1 MRMSKFMREI
11 LDKAKKTDEFWMDS
25 AKLDFALELERQRR
39 ASGKSY
45 KDIAKALDTSA
56 AYVSKIFRGDANL
69 TIESMVKL
77 SRSLGCNLYLNLKQ
91 ISEDKETIKV
101 IANKLAQDD
110 MQGFKFDGT
119 QSTTRVMNRHKTALH
134 LQDAA

>member
-77 SRSLGCNLYLNLKQ
+77 SRSLGCNLNLNLKQ
-91 ISEDKETIKV
+91 ISEDKETIKG
-101 IANKLAQDD
+101 IANKLAQD
-110 MQGFKFDGT
+110 MQGFKFDDT
-119 QSTTRVMNRHKTALH
+119 QSITRAMMKRHKITIP

>member
-77 SRSLGCNLYLNLKQ
+77 SRNLGCNLYLNLKQ

-110 MQGFKFDGT
+110 MQGLKFDGN